1 MNIEKKK
8 YKLYYAFNCRYTNKC
23 EYFKYDGDEFCFP
36 IDIDEA
42 KNAIMENYV
51 DIINVNRSNIEDFI
65 KLVEE
70 LDGEELITWEK
81 IFESNKDVLEEY
93 FEHEAMEYFMDNHGV
108 ETKEDY
114 ELNEADSYNDEKWL
128 EEHGE

>member
-1 MNIEKKK
+1 MNNKNKI
-8 YKLYYAFNCRYTNKC
+8 KLYYRFDSRCTVKS

-42 KNAIMENYV
+42 KNVIMENYV

-65 KLVEE
+65 KLIEE
-70 LDGEELITWEK
+70 LDGEEIISWEK
-81 IFESNKDVLEEY
+81 IFESNKDFLEEY
-93 FEHEAMEYFMDNHGV
+93 FEHEAMEWFMENHYV

-114 ELNEADSYNDEKWL
+114 RSNEADMDNDDRKIW
-128 EEHGE
+128 G

>member
-1 MNIEKKK
+1 MNNKENKKI
-8 YKLYYAFNCRYTNKC
+8 KLYYRFDSRWTVKS

-65 KLVEE
+65 KLIEE
-70 LDGEELITWEK
+70 LDGEELISWEK

-93 FEHEAMEYFMDNHGV
+93 FEHEAMEYFMENHHV

-114 ELNEADSYNDEKWL
+114 EANEADMANDDRKIW
-128 EEHGE
+128 G

>member
-1 MNIEKKK
+1 MNNKNKDKI
-8 YKLYYAFNCRYTNKC
+8 KLYYRFDSRWTVKS

-65 KLVEE
+65 KLIEE
-70 LDGEELITWEK
+70 LDGEELISWEK

-93 FEHEAMEYFMDNHGV
+93 FEHEAMEWFMENHHV

-114 ELNEADSYNDEKWL
+114 RSNEADMVNDDSNIW
-128 EEHGE
+128 G

>member
-8 YKLYYAFNCRYTNKC
+8 YKLYYAFNCRYTTKS
-23 EYFKYDGDEFCFP
+23 EYFKYDGDEFP
-36 IDIDEA
+36 YSIDYDEA
-42 KNAIMENYV
+42 KNVIMENYV
-51 DIINVNRSNIEDFI
+51 DIIKVDRSNIEDFI

-81 IFESNKDVLEEY
+81 IFEINKDVLEEY
-93 FEHEAMEYFMDNHGV
+93 FEHEAMEWFMENHYV

-114 ELNEADSYNDEKWL
+114 RSNEADMVNDDSKI
-128 EEHGE
+128 GV